1 MFSYSNIEK
10 SKLMTKP
17 LLSLLLLTAILTSC
31 DPSSSDTYLISN
43 DGGKIIVVEQGAGTV
58 THDIQPGQ
66 QYTVYVKSGMYESKG
81 IADDY
86 LQEASIKRIVKDT
99 VVCKKD
105 PNNSNYWNTQKNGK
119 RMYTHTL
126 HIADSD
132 F

>member
-1 MFSYSNIEK
+1 
-10 SKLMTKP
+10 MTKP

-43 DGGKIIVVEQGAGTV
+43 DGSKLIVVEQGAGKT

-66 QYTVYVKSGMYESKG
+66 EYAVYVKSGMYESKG
-81 IADDY
+81 IANDY
-86 LQEASIKRIVKDT
+86 LAEATINRIVKDT
-99 VVCKKD
+99 LVCKKD
-105 PNNSNYWNTQKNGK
+105 PNNSDHWYTQKNGK

-126 HIADSD
+126 HITDSD